1 MRTKASRQQMKSET
15 ARAWFSPAYLCL
27 AIDEVFGP
35 PLSTHH
41 SDMNLQRR
49 FAVRSNL
56 AFDVTVSLTM
66 ARALQVGE
74 PARAGRGLYSAQA
87 AENGAPETYFN
98 EVLIA
103 VNLVLSLEP
112 SPFTAVRIAREMP
125 AAIRP
130 YSMTVA
136 AVSSFKNL
144 EIIFTAS
151 VPSRYSVQ

>member
-1 MRTKASRQQMKSET
+1 MVCALRSATPSQAFFSAALKIDRPPP
-15 ARAWFSPAYLCL
+15 ARRKW
-27 AIDEVFGP
+27 GK
-35 PLSTHH
+35 
-41 SDMNLQRR
+41 
-49 FAVRSNL
+49 
-56 AFDVTVSLTM
+56 
-66 ARALQVGE
+66 
-74 PARAGRGLYSAQA
+74 PARAGRGLYSAHA

-130 YSMTVA
+130 YSMAVA

-151 VPSRYSVQ
+151 VPSRYSVQANRSG